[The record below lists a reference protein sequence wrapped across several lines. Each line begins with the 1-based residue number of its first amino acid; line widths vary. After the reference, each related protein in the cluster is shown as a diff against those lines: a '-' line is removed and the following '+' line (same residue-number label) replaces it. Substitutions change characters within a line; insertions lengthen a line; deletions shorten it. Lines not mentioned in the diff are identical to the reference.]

1 MHDPIDD
8 FALKRLEDNGAIARD
23 ELGLAV
29 ARDDHALAN
38 VRDRHDGNDE
48 AKLAGTGPLDV
59 GIELR
64 LEVLL
69 HARSEVGR
77 VEHDRVRE
85 LFL

>member
-1 MHDPIDD
+1 
-8 FALKRLEDNGAIARD
+8 
-23 ELGLAV
+23 
-29 ARDDHALAN
+29 
-38 VRDRHDGNDE
+38 
-48 AKLAGTGPLDV
+48 LAGAGPLDV

-85 LFL
+85 LFLQKRMGRFVRVVRVRARMRRELR